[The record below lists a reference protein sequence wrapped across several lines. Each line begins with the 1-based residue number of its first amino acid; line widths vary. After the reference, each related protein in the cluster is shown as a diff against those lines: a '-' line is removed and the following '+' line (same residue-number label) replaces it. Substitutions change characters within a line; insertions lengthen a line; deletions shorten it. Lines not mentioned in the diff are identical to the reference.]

1 MGLQCYGILVKSP
14 NSTMQRKILRYL
26 LLVIIGSVSI
36 TLAISALN
44 SHMNSQYGLLNSK
57 PDSTSSA
64 QIVDSTVKKV
74 ITKQADKEINTGYIF
89 DHLIEEMIKRDYHT
103 LPIGECMGK
112 IGSMMIGTR
121 YVGGTLELMPERCIL
136 DLNGLDCVT
145 FFENTLNISRT
156 AKIKQNEILQ
166 NPNSITFR
174 DVLDQIEYTRYR
186 GGNMDGYT
194 SRLHYTSEWIID
206 NVKKGVV
213 KDLTKELGG
222 KPFPVKVGFMSANP
236 QYYPQLVAEP
246 TLVRKIQGI
255 ENEINAQKHW
265 YIPNAQ
271 VKDIESKLQTGDII
285 AIATNKS
292 GLDYSHTGMIIK
304 NAKGMA
310 LFLHASSSKK
320 RVYLDKRIST
330 YLSES
335 STSIGISVL
344 RPQDPNQ
351 ESEEVIE
358 DSDSE

>member
-14 NSTMQRKILRYL
+14 NSTMQRKTLTYL

-36 TLAISALN
+36 SLALSALN
-44 SHMNSQYGLLNSK
+44 PRLKSQKWILKSK

-64 QIVDSTVKKV
+64 KTLDTNVKNP
-74 ITKQADKEINTGYIF
+74 ITKQVDKEINTGYIF

-145 FFENTLNISRT
+145 FFENTLNIART
-156 AKIKQNEILQ
+156 AKIKNNGLTQSA
-166 NPNSITFR
+166 NSITFR
-174 DVLDQIEYTRYR
+174 DVLDQIEFTRYR
-186 GGNMDGYT
+186 DGNLEGYT
-194 SRLHYTSEWIID
+194 SRLHYTSEWILD
-206 NVKKGVV
+206 NVKKGVI

-222 KPFPVKVGFMSANP
+222 KPFNVKVSFMSENP
-236 QYYPQLVAEP
+236 QYYPQLTAQP
-246 TLVRKIQGI
+246 SLINKMRLVEYGI
-255 ENEINAQKHW
+255 NNTRHW
-265 YIPNAQ
+265 YIPNSQ
-271 VKDIESKLQTGDII
+271 VKEIESKLQTGDII

-310 LFLHASSSKK
+310 LFLHASSAKK

>member
-1 MGLQCYGILVKSP
+1 
-14 NSTMQRKILRYL
+14 MQRKTLTNLLFILFGT
-26 LLVIIGSVSI
+26 ISI
-36 TLAISALN
+36 TIVLSALN
-44 SHMNSQYGLLNSK
+44 SHVVSKQLLFHAK
-57 PDSTSSA
+57 PD
-64 QIVDSTVKKV
+64 TVPAVKTIDTIIKSNS
-74 ITKQADKEINTGYIF
+74 KQADKEINTGYIF
-89 DHLIEEMIKRDYHT
+89 DHLIEEMIKREYHT
-103 LPIGECMGK
+103 LPLGECMGK

-121 YVGGTLELMPERCIL
+121 YIGGTLELMPERCVL
-136 DLNGLDCVT
+136 DLTGLDCVT

-156 AKIKQNEILQ
+156 AKIKQQELLQ
-166 NPNSITFR
+166 NPNSISFR

-213 KDLTKELGG
+213 KDVTKELGG

-285 AIATNKS
+285 AIATNKA

-310 LFLHASSSKK
+310 LFLHASSAKK

-351 ESEEVIE
+351 ESEEVLE
-358 DSDSE
+358 NSDTE

>member
-1 MGLQCYGILVKSP
+1 
-14 NSTMQRKILRYL
+14 MQRKTLTYL

-44 SHMNSQYGLLNSK
+44 STLNSQYRLLNSK

-64 QIVDSTVKKV
+64 RTLDSAVKNT

-89 DHLIEEMIKRDYHT
+89 DHLIEEMIKREYHT

-136 DLNGLDCVT
+136 DLTGLDCVT
-145 FFENTLNISRT
+145 FFENTLNIART
-156 AKIKQNEILQ
+156 AKIKKYELLQ
-166 NPNSITFR
+166 NSNSITFR
-174 DVLDQIEYTRYR
+174 DVLDQIEFTRYR
-186 GGNMDGYT
+186 DGEINGYT
-194 SRLHYTSEWIID
+194 SRLHYTSEWILD

-213 KDLTKELGG
+213 KDLTKDLGG

-236 QYYPQLVAEP
+236 QYYPQLVDEP
-246 TLVRKIQGI
+246 TLARKIQGI

-285 AIATNKS
+285 AIATNKP

-310 LFLHASSSKK
+310 LFLHASSAKK

-351 ESEEVIE
+351 ESDEVIE

>member
-1 MGLQCYGILVKSP
+1 
-14 NSTMQRKILRYL
+14 
-26 LLVIIGSVSI
+26 
-36 TLAISALN
+36 
-44 SHMNSQYGLLNSK
+44 
-57 PDSTSSA
+57 
-64 QIVDSTVKKV
+64 VDSTDKKV

-174 DVLDQIEYTRYR
+174 DVLDQIEFTRYR

-271 VKDIESKLQTGDII
+271 VKDIENKLQTGDII

>member
-14 NSTMQRKILRYL
+14 NSTMQRKTLTYL
-26 LLVIIGSVSI
+26 LLVIIGTVTIS
-36 TLAISALN
+36 LALSALN
-44 SHMNSQYGLLNSK
+44 PRLKSQKWILTSN
-57 PDSTSSA
+57 PDSTSS
-64 QIVDSTVKKV
+64 VKTLDSAVKNS

-121 YVGGTLELMPERCIL
+121 YVGGTLELMPERCIM
-136 DLNGLDCVT
+136 DLTGLDCVT
-145 FFENTLNISRT
+145 FFENTLNIART
-156 AKIKQNEILQ
+156 AKIKNNGLTQSA
-166 NPNSITFR
+166 NSITFR
-174 DVLDQIEYTRYR
+174 DVLDQIEFTRYR
-186 GGNMDGYT
+186 DGNLEGYT
-194 SRLHYTSEWIID
+194 SRLHYTSEWILD
-206 NVKKGVV
+206 NVKKGVI

-222 KPFPVKVGFMSANP
+222 KPFNVKVSFMSENP
-236 QYYPQLVAEP
+236 QYYPQLTAQP
-246 TLVRKIQGI
+246 SLINKMRLVEYGI
-255 ENEINAQKHW
+255 NNTRHW
-265 YIPNAQ
+265 YIPNSQ
-271 VKDIESKLQTGDII
+271 VKEIESKLQTGDII

-310 LFLHASSSKK
+310 LFLHASSAKK

>member
-1 MGLQCYGILVKSP
+1 
-14 NSTMQRKILRYL
+14 MQRKTLTYL
-26 LLVIIGSVSI
+26 LLVIIGTVTIS
-36 TLAISALN
+36 LALSALN
-44 SHMNSQYGLLNSK
+44 PRLKSQQWLLTSK
-57 PDSTSSA
+57 PDSTSS
-64 QIVDSTVKKV
+64 VKTLDSTVKNP

-156 AKIKQNEILQ
+156 AKIKQQEILQ

-186 GGNMDGYT
+186 GGNLDGYT

-222 KPFPVKVGFMSANP
+222 KPFPVNVGFMSANP

-246 TLVRKIQGI
+246 TLVRKIQDWIILI
-255 ENEINAQKHW
+255 EA
-265 YIPNAQ
+265 
-271 VKDIESKLQTGDII
+271 
-285 AIATNKS
+285 
-292 GLDYSHTGMIIK
+292 
-304 NAKGMA
+304 
-310 LFLHASSSKK
+310 
-320 RVYLDKRIST
+320 
-330 YLSES
+330 
-335 STSIGISVL
+335 
-344 RPQDPNQ
+344 
-351 ESEEVIE
+351 
-358 DSDSE
+358 

>member
-1 MGLQCYGILVKSP
+1 
-14 NSTMQRKILRYL
+14 
-26 LLVIIGSVSI
+26 
-36 TLAISALN
+36 
-44 SHMNSQYGLLNSK
+44 
-57 PDSTSSA
+57 
-64 QIVDSTVKKV
+64 
-74 ITKQADKEINTGYIF
+74 
-89 DHLIEEMIKRDYHT
+89 
-103 LPIGECMGK
+103 
-112 IGSMMIGTR
+112 
-121 YVGGTLELMPERCIL
+121 MPERCIM
-136 DLNGLDCVT
+136 DLTGLDCVT

-156 AKIKQNEILQ
+156 AKIKQYEITQ

-174 DVLDQIEYTRYR
+174 DILDQIEYTRYR

-194 SRLHYTSEWIID
+194 SRLHYTSEWILD

-213 KDLTKELGG
+213 KDVTKELGG
-222 KPFPVKVGFMSANP
+222 KPFPVNIGFMSANP

-246 TLVRKIQGI
+246 TLVRKIKGI

-285 AIATNKS
+285 AIATNKA

-310 LFLHASSSKK
+310 LFIHASSAKK

-358 DSDSE
+358 NPDSE

>member
-14 NSTMQRKILRYL
+14 NSTMQRKTLTYL
-26 LLVIIGSVSI
+26 LLVIIGTVTIS
-36 TLAISALN
+36 LALSALN
-44 SHMNSQYGLLNSK
+44 PRLKSQQWLLTSK
-57 PDSTSSA
+57 PDSTSS
-64 QIVDSTVKKV
+64 VKTLDSTVKNP

-121 YVGGTLELMPERCIL
+121 YVGGTLELMPERCIM
-136 DLNGLDCVT
+136 DLTGLDCVT
-145 FFENTLNISRT
+145 FFENTLNIART
-156 AKIKQNEILQ
+156 AKIKNNGLTQSA
-166 NPNSITFR
+166 NSITFR
-174 DVLDQIEYTRYR
+174 DVLDQIEFTRYR
-186 GGNMDGYT
+186 DGNLEGYT
-194 SRLHYTSEWIID
+194 SRLHYTSEWILD
-206 NVKKGVV
+206 NVKKGVI

-222 KPFPVKVGFMSANP
+222 KPFNVKVSFMSENP
-236 QYYPQLVAEP
+236 QYYPQLTAQP
-246 TLVRKIQGI
+246 SLINKMRLVEYGI
-255 ENEINAQKHW
+255 NNTRHW
-265 YIPNAQ
+265 YIPNSQ
-271 VKDIESKLQTGDII
+271 VKEIESKLQTGDII

-310 LFLHASSSKK
+310 LFLHASSAKK

>member
-1 MGLQCYGILVKSP
+1 
-14 NSTMQRKILRYL
+14 MQRKTLTYL
-26 LLVIIGSVSI
+26 LVVIIGSVTIS
-36 TLAISALN
+36 LALSALN
-44 SHMNSQYGLLNSK
+44 PRLKSQKWILTSN
-57 PDSTSSA
+57 PDSTSS
-64 QIVDSTVKKV
+64 VKTLDSAVKNS

-121 YVGGTLELMPERCIL
+121 YVGGTLELMPERCIM
-136 DLNGLDCVT
+136 DLTGLDCVT
-145 FFENTLNISRT
+145 FFENTLNIART
-156 AKIKQNEILQ
+156 AKIKNNGLTQSA
-166 NPNSITFR
+166 NSITFR
-174 DVLDQIEYTRYR
+174 DVLDQIEFTRYR
-186 GGNMDGYT
+186 DGNLEGYT
-194 SRLHYTSEWIID
+194 SRLHYTSEWILD
-206 NVKKGVV
+206 NVKKGVI

-222 KPFPVKVGFMSANP
+222 KPFNVKVSFMSENP
-236 QYYPQLVAEP
+236 QYYPQLTAQP
-246 TLVRKIQGI
+246 SLINKMRLVEYGI
-255 ENEINAQKHW
+255 NNTRHW
-265 YIPNAQ
+265 YIPNSQ
-271 VKDIESKLQTGDII
+271 VKEIESKLQTGDII

-310 LFLHASSSKK
+310 LFLHASSAKK

>member
-1 MGLQCYGILVKSP
+1 
-14 NSTMQRKILRYL
+14 MQRKTLTYL
-26 LLVIIGSVSI
+26 LLVIIGSVTIS
-36 TLAISALN
+36 LALSALN
-44 SHMNSQYGLLNSK
+44 PRLKSQKWILTSN
-57 PDSTSSA
+57 PDSTSS
-64 QIVDSTVKKV
+64 VKTLDSAVKNS

-121 YVGGTLELMPERCIL
+121 YVGGTLELMPERCIM
-136 DLNGLDCVT
+136 DLTGLDCVT
-145 FFENTLNISRT
+145 FFENTL
-156 AKIKQNEILQ
+156 K
-166 NPNSITFR
+166 
-174 DVLDQIEYTRYR
+174 D
-186 GGNMDGYT
+186 GNLEGYT
-194 SRLHYTSEWIID
+194 SRLHYTSEWILD
-206 NVKKGVV
+206 NVKKGVI

-222 KPFPVKVGFMSANP
+222 KPFNVKVSFMSENP
-236 QYYPQLVAEP
+236 QYYPQLTAQP
-246 TLVRKIQGI
+246 SLINKMRLVEYGI
-255 ENEINAQKHW
+255 NNTRHW
-265 YIPNAQ
+265 YIPNSQ
-271 VKDIESKLQTGDII
+271 VKEIESKLQTGDII

-310 LFLHASSSKK
+310 LFLHASSAKK

>member
-1 MGLQCYGILVKSP
+1 
-14 NSTMQRKILRYL
+14 MQRKTLTYL

-36 TLAISALN
+36 SLALSALN
-44 SHMNSQYGLLNSK
+44 PRLKSQKWILKSK

-64 QIVDSTVKKV
+64 KTLDTNVKNP
-74 ITKQADKEINTGYIF
+74 ITKQVDKEINTGYIF

-121 YVGGTLELMPERCIL
+121 YVGGTLELMPERCIM
-136 DLNGLDCVT
+136 DLTGLDCVT
-145 FFENTLNISRT
+145 FFENTLNIART
-156 AKIKQNEILQ
+156 AKIKNNGLTQSA
-166 NPNSITFR
+166 NSITFR
-174 DVLDQIEYTRYR
+174 DVLDQIEFTRYR
-186 GGNMDGYT
+186 DGNLEGYT
-194 SRLHYTSEWIID
+194 SRLHYTSEWILD
-206 NVKKGVV
+206 NVKKGVI

-222 KPFPVKVGFMSANP
+222 KPFNVKVSFMSENP
-236 QYYPQLVAEP
+236 QYYPQLTAQP
-246 TLVRKIQGI
+246 SLINKMRLVEYGI
-255 ENEINAQKHW
+255 NNTRHW
-265 YIPNAQ
+265 YIPNSQ
-271 VKDIESKLQTGDII
+271 VKEIESKLQTGDII

-310 LFLHASSSKK
+310 LFLHASSAKK

>member
-14 NSTMQRKILRYL
+14 NSTMQRKTLRYL

-136 DLNGLDCVT
+136 DLTGLDCVT
-145 FFENTLNISRT
+145 FFENTLNIART
-156 AKIKQNEILQ
+156 AKIKKHELLQ

-174 DVLDQIEYTRYR
+174 DVLDQIEFTRYR
-186 GGNMDGYT
+186 DGEINGYT
-194 SRLHYTSEWIID
+194 SRLHYTSEWILD

-213 KDLTKELGG
+213 KDLTKDLGG
-222 KPFPVKVGFMSANP
+222 KPFNTQVGFMSANP
-236 QYYPQLVAEP
+236 QFYPQLTAQP
-246 TLVRKIQGI
+246 SLVNKIKL
-255 ENEINAQKHW
+255 NEYTINNSKLW

>member
-14 NSTMQRKILRYL
+14 NSTMQRKTLTYL
-26 LLVIIGSVSI
+26 LVVIIGSVTIS
-36 TLAISALN
+36 LALSALN
-44 SHMNSQYGLLNSK
+44 PRLKSQKWILTSN
-57 PDSTSSA
+57 PDSTSS
-64 QIVDSTVKKV
+64 VKTLDSAVKNS

-121 YVGGTLELMPERCIL
+121 YVGGTLELMPERCIM
-136 DLNGLDCVT
+136 DLTGLDCVT
-145 FFENTLNISRT
+145 FFENTLNIART
-156 AKIKQNEILQ
+156 AKIKNNGLTQSA
-166 NPNSITFR
+166 NSITFR
-174 DVLDQIEYTRYR
+174 DVLDQIEFTRYR
-186 GGNMDGYT
+186 DGNLEGYT
-194 SRLHYTSEWIID
+194 SRLHYTSEWILD
-206 NVKKGVV
+206 NVKKGVI

-222 KPFPVKVGFMSANP
+222 KPFNVKVSFMSENP
-236 QYYPQLVAEP
+236 QYYPQLTAQP
-246 TLVRKIQGI
+246 SLINKMRLVEYGI
-255 ENEINAQKHW
+255 NNTRHW
-265 YIPNAQ
+265 YIPNSQ
-271 VKDIESKLQTGDII
+271 VKEIESKLQTGDII

-310 LFLHASSSKK
+310 LFLHASSAKK

>member
-14 NSTMQRKILRYL
+14 NSTMQRKTLTYLIFILL
-26 LLVIIGSVSI
+26 GSVSI
-36 TLAISALN
+36 SLVLSALN
-44 SHMNSQYGLLNSK
+44 ANKLSQQWILHSK
-57 PDSTSSA
+57 PDSNSA
-64 QIVDSTVKKV
+64 VKTTDTIIKNSQ
-74 ITKQADKEINTGYIF
+74 KQADKEINTGYIF
-89 DHLIEEMIKRDYHT
+89 DHVIEEMIKREYHT

-121 YVGGTLELMPERCIL
+121 YIGGTLELMPERCVL
-136 DLNGLDCVT
+136 DLTGLDCVT

-156 AKIKQNEILQ
+156 AKIKQQELLQ

-222 KPFPVKVGFMSANP
+222 KPFPVNVGFMSANP

-255 ENEINAQKHW
+255 EQEINAQKHW

-310 LFLHASSSKK
+310 LFLHASSAKK

-344 RPQDPNQ
+344 RPQDPNT

-358 DSDSE
+358 ESDTE

>member
-1 MGLQCYGILVKSP
+1 
-14 NSTMQRKILRYL
+14 MQRKILRYL

-121 YVGGTLELMPERCIL
+121 YVGGTLELMPERCVL

-236 QYYPQLVAEP
+236 QYYPQLEAEP

-255 ENEINAQKHW
+255 ENDINAQKHW

-271 VKDIESKLQTGDII
+271 VKEIESKLQTGDII

-310 LFLHASSSKK
+310 LFLHASSAKK
-320 RVYLDKRIST
+320 RVYLDRRISN

-335 STSIGISVL
+335 PSSIGISVL